1 MSTGERF
8 ITLDLR
14 PTRHDTDFRTLLTRC
29 KAYTQRTRLG
39 VTRMMEGELML
50 ICFCESPE
58 RKEADRKE
66 VSKQQEEDGGIC
78 E

>member
-1 MSTGERF
+1 
-8 ITLDLR
+8 
-14 PTRHDTDFRTLLTRC
+14 
-29 KAYTQRTRLG
+29 
-39 VTRMMEGELML
+39 ML
-50 ICFCESPE
+50 ICFCESLE